1 MRLEFFLPMAKVP
14 TATHQEQGV
23 RVVKGKPVF
32 YDTPE
37 VKAARAKL
45 TAHLAKHA
53 PEKPL
58 RGAVRLLVKW
68 CFLRGD
74 SHRNGEYRTSRP
86 DTDNLQKLLKD
97 CMTKCGFWKDDAQV
111 ASEICEKF
119 WADLPGLY
127 IRVEELAADGRSQS
141 ADTRSN
147 FEALMACPTPEA
159 LCVAL
164 NANERRFCPKAYTG
178 KPDECQKPCG
188 QCITDWLREDESRTS
203 PVVREVNSCLGC
215 DCWDGDAE
223 GCTMP
228 PEDKAFACTL
238 ESEADKLCGNCRWY
252 AEFEGVCTNGESE
265 YRADFRESGDTCPQW
280 ES

>member
-1 MRLEFFLPMAKVP
+1 MRLEFFLPMTKVP
-14 TATHQEQGV
+14 TATHQEQAV
-23 RVVKGKPVF
+23 QVVKGKPVF

-45 TAHLAKHA
+45 TGHLAKHA

-68 CFLRGD
+68 CFPRD
-74 SHRNGEYRTSRP
+74 KSHRDGEYRTSRP

-119 WADLPGLY
+119 WADIPGLY
-127 IRVEELAADGRSQS
+127 ICAEEITAKREGL
-141 ADTRSN
+141 
-147 FEALMACPTPEA
+147 EA
-159 LCVAL
+159 
-164 NANERRFCPKAYTG
+164 N
-178 KPDECQKPCG
+178 PC
-188 QCITDWLREDESRTS
+188 LF
-203 PVVREVNSCLGC
+203 C

-228 PEDKAFACTL
+228 PEDKTFACPL
-238 ESEADKLCGNCRWY
+238 ESEADRLCGNCRWY

-280 ES
+280 KA